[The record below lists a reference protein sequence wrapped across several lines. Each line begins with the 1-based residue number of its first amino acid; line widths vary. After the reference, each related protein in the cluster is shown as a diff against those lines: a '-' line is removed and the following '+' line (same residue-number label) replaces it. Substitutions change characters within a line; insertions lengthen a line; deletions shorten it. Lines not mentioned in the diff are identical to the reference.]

1 MKKKFT
7 DNDVLRFLYG
17 EMAPAEHDAFLD
29 AMYEDE
35 ELFEKFEELKAAQA
49 GLQPVELAPSEAS
62 VSRVMHYAKRA
73 ARNPKPRRQ
82 KLAYA
87 GNGSMFAFN
96 QMVTVIMVVFTC
108 VTIGV
113 ATYVYSMASRP
124 QNNWEMTST
133 HEDLIDHQLDERLD
147 LARERLNNILDS
159 KRETIVPVHHD
170 TYRVVTSDLFAPQD
184 ENVVL
189 LHVQ

>member
-7 DNDVLRFLYG
+7 ENDVLRFLYG
-17 EMAPAEHDAFLD
+17 EMSPSEHDAFLD

-49 GLQPVELAPSEAS
+49 GLQPVELAPSEKS
-62 VSRVMHYAKRA
+62 VSRVMSYARRAVRDRRPKRT
-73 ARNPKPRRQ
+73 

-87 GNGSMFAFN
+87 GGGSLFAFN

-113 ATYVYSMASRP
+113 ATFIYSKASKDE
-124 QNNWEMTST
+124 NNWTMTPT
-133 HEDLIDHQLDERLD
+133 HEELIDQDLDDRLD
-147 LARERLNNILDS
+147 LARKRLNNILDS

-170 TYRVVTSDLFAPQD
+170 TYRVVTSNLFAPTD

>member
-17 EMAPAEHDAFLD
+17 EMSPSEHDAFLD

-49 GLQPVELAPSEAS
+49 SLQSVELTPSEKS
-62 VSRVMHYAKRA
+62 VSRVMSYAKRA
-73 ARNPKPRRQ
+73 VRNPRAKRS
-82 KLAYA
+82 KLAYN
-87 GNGSMFAFN
+87 GSGSMFAFN
-96 QMVTVIMVVFTC
+96 QI
-108 VTIGV
+108 VTIVMIVLTILTVGV
-113 ATYVYSMASRP
+113 ATFVYSKASKP
-124 QNNWEMTST
+124 ENSWTMTPT
-133 HEDLIDHQLDERLD
+133 HEEFLDHELDDRLD

-159 KRETIVPVHHD
+159 KRETLVPVHHD

-184 ENVVL
+184 GNVVL
-189 LHVQ
+189 LHVK

>member
-17 EMAPAEHDAFLD
+17 EMSPSEHDAFLD
-29 AMYEDE
+29 ALYEDE
-35 ELFEKFEELKAAQA
+35 ELFCKFEELKAAQE
-49 GLQPVELAPSEAS
+49 GLQSVELAPSEAS
-62 VSRVMHYAKRA
+62 VTRVMHYARRA
-73 ARNPKPRRQ
+73 AHDHRPRRA

-87 GNGSMFAFN
+87 GGGSLFAFN
-96 QMVTVIMVVFTC
+96 QMVTIVMVIFTC
-108 VTIGV
+108 ITIGV
-113 ATYVYSMASRP
+113 ATYVYSKASKP
-124 QNNWEMTST
+124 ENNWTMTPT
-133 HEDLIDHQLDERLD
+133 HEELIDHQLDNRLN

-170 TYRVVTSDLFAPQD
+170 TYRVVTSDLFAPQN

-189 LHVQ
+189 LHVK

>member
-7 DNDVLRFLYG
+7 ENDVLRFLYG
-17 EMAPAEHDAFLD
+17 EMTPSEHDAFLD

-49 GLQPVELAPSEAS
+49 GLQPVELAPSETS
-62 VSRVMHYAKRA
+62 VSRVMRYATRA
-73 ARNPKPRRQ
+73 VRDRRPRRQ

-87 GNGSMFAFN
+87 GGGSLFAFN
-96 QMVTVIMVVFTC
+96 QMVTIVMVVFTC

-113 ATYVYSMASRP
+113 ATYVYSSASKP
-124 QNNWEMTST
+124 ENSWSMTPT
-133 HEDLIDHQLDERLD
+133 HEDLIDYELDARLD
-147 LARERLNNILDS
+147 IARERLNNILDS

>member
-17 EMAPAEHDAFLD
+17 ELSPSEHDAFLD

-49 GLQPVELAPSEAS
+49 SLQSVELTPSEKS
-62 VSRVMHYAKRA
+62 VSRVMSYAKRA
-73 ARNPKPRRQ
+73 VRNPRAKRA
-82 KLAYA
+82 KLAYN
-87 GNGSMFAFN
+87 GSGSMFAFN
-96 QMVTVIMVVFTC
+96 QIVTIVMIVLTIVTV
-108 VTIGV
+108 GV
-113 ATYVYSMASRP
+113 ATVVYSKASKP
-124 QNNWEMTST
+124 ENSWTMTPT
-133 HEDLIDHQLDERLD
+133 HEEFLDHALDDRLD

-159 KRETIVPVHHD
+159 KRETLVPVHHD

-184 ENVVL
+184 GNVVL
-189 LHVQ
+189 LHVK

>member
-17 EMAPAEHDAFLD
+17 EMSPSEHDAFLD

-49 GLQPVELAPSEAS
+49 GLQPVELTPSEAS
-62 VSRVMHYAKRA
+62 VSRVMSYAKRA
-73 ARNPKPRRQ
+73 VRNPRPKRT
-82 KLAYA
+82 KLAYN
-87 GNGSMFAFN
+87 GSGSMFAFN
-96 QMVTVIMVVFTC
+96 QIVTIVMIVFTC
-108 VTIGV
+108 VTVGI
-113 ATYVYSMASRP
+113 ATFVYSRASKP
-124 QNNWEMTST
+124 ENSWTMTPT
-133 HEDLIDHQLDERLD
+133 HEEFLDHELDDRLD

-159 KRETIVPVHHD
+159 KRETLVPVHHD

-184 ENVVL
+184 ENVVF
-189 LHVQ
+189 LHVK

>member
-17 EMAPAEHDAFLD
+17 EMSPSEHDAFLD

-49 GLQPVELAPSEAS
+49 SLQIVELTPSEKS
-62 VSRVMHYAKRA
+62 VSRVMSYAKRA
-73 ARNPKPRRQ
+73 VRNPRAKRS
-82 KLAYA
+82 KLAYN
-87 GNGSMFAFN
+87 GSGSMFAFN
-96 QMVTVIMVVFTC
+96 QI
-108 VTIGV
+108 VTIVMIVLTILTVGV
-113 ATYVYSMASRP
+113 ATFVYSKASKP
-124 QNNWEMTST
+124 ENSWTMTPT
-133 HEDLIDHQLDERLD
+133 HEEFLDHELDDRLD

-159 KRETIVPVHHD
+159 KRETLVPVHHD

-189 LHVQ
+189 LHVK

>member
-17 EMAPAEHDAFLD
+17 EMSPSEHDAFLD

-49 GLQPVELAPSEAS
+49 SLQPVELTPSEKS
-62 VSRVMHYAKRA
+62 VSRVMSYAKRA
-73 ARNPKPRRQ
+73 VRNPRAKRA
-82 KLAYA
+82 KLAYN
-87 GNGSMFAFN
+87 GSGSMFAFN
-96 QMVTVIMVVFTC
+96 QIVTIVMIVLTIVTV
-108 VTIGV
+108 GV
-113 ATYVYSMASRP
+113 ATVVYSKASKP
-124 QNNWEMTST
+124 ENSWTMTPT
-133 HEDLIDHQLDERLD
+133 HEEFLDHALDDRLD

-159 KRETIVPVHHD
+159 KRETLVPVHHD

-184 ENVVL
+184 GNVVL
-189 LHVQ
+189 LHVK